1 MIKKNIKKVVSIMLI
16 AVMLFAFAACSA
28 KTESGAKPATD
39 QKTAVQPEASGKIAE
54 IKEKGKIVL
63 GTSADY
69 PPYEFHK
76 EINGKDNI
84 VGFDIDIAK
93 AIAADLGV
101 ELEIK
106 DMKFDGLLA
115 ALVADDIDFIIAG
128 MVPKEERKKSVDF
141 SIPYYQ
147 AEQKMLV
154 KAAIADKIKSVAD
167 LKGLKIGAQKS
178 TVQEDIANTKIEASE
193 VKALSKI
200 TDLVLELKNDKI
212 DGLVLVAPVAVA
224 YAKQN
229 QDLVV
234 PDITFGKED
243 GVAVAVNKGN
253 TDLVEAINATL
264 DKMMKDGSIDKFI
277 GDATILSEQ

>member
-1 MIKKNIKKVVSIMLI
+1 MIKKNVKK
-16 AVMLFAFAACSA
+16 AVAIILVLVMMFTLAACTA
-28 KTESGAKPATD
+28 KTGSDAKSAEE
-39 QKTAVQPEASGKIAE
+39 QKAAGKLE
-54 IKEKGKIVL
+54 QIKAKGKIVL

-76 EINGKDNI
+76 EINGKDEI

-93 AIAADLGV
+93 AVAEELGV
-101 ELEIK
+101 QLEIK

-128 MVPKEERKKSVDF
+128 MVPKEERKQSVDF

-147 AEQKMLV
+147 AEQKMLI
-154 KAAIADKIKSVAD
+154 KAAAAEKIKSIAD

-178 TVQEDIANTKIEASE
+178 TVQEDIAKTKMEALE
-193 VKALSKI
+193 VKSLSKI

-212 DGLVLVAPVAVA
+212 DGIVLVAPVAAA

-229 QDLVV
+229 QELVV
-234 PDITFGKED
+234 PEITFGKED

-253 TDLVEAINATL
+253 ADLLGAIDKTL
-264 DKMMKDGSIDKFI
+264 NKLMKAGSIEKFI
-277 GDATILSEQ
+277 GDATVLSEQ

>member
-1 MIKKNIKKVVSIMLI
+1 MIKKNVKKAVSIILVL
-16 AVMLFAFAACSA
+16 VMLFTLAACSA
-28 KTESGAKPATD
+28 KTGSEAKPGEE
-39 QKTAVQPEASGKIAE
+39 QKAAGKLE
-54 IKEKGKIVL
+54 QIKAKGKIVL

-76 EINGKDNI
+76 EINGKDQI

-93 AIAADLGV
+93 AVAKELGV
-101 ELEIK
+101 QLEIK

-154 KAAIADKIKSVAD
+154 KATAAEKIKSIAD

-178 TVQEDIANTKIEASE
+178 TVQEDIAKTKIEASE
-193 VKALSKI
+193 VKSLSKI

-212 DGLVLVAPVAVA
+212 DGIILVAPVAAA

-253 TDLVEAINATL
+253 ADLLDVIDKTL
-264 DKMMKDGSIDKFI
+264 DKLMKDGSIDKFI
-277 GDATILSEQ
+277 GEATILSEQ

>member
-1 MIKKNIKKVVSIMLI
+1 MIKKNVKK
-16 AVMLFAFAACSA
+16 AVAIILVLVMMFTLAACTA
-28 KTESGAKPATD
+28 KTDSDAKSAEE
-39 QKTAVQPEASGKIAE
+39 QKAAGKLE
-54 IKEKGKIVL
+54 QIKAKGKIVL

-76 EINGKDNI
+76 EINGKDEI

-93 AIAADLGV
+93 AVAEELGV
-101 ELEIK
+101 QLEIK

-128 MVPKEERKKSVDF
+128 MVPKEERKQSVDF

-147 AEQKMLV
+147 AEQKMLI
-154 KAAIADKIKSVAD
+154 KAAAAEKIKSIAD

-178 TVQEDIANTKIEASE
+178 TVQEDIAKTKMEASE
-193 VKALSKI
+193 VKSLSKI

-212 DGLVLVAPVAVA
+212 DGIVLVAPVAAA

-234 PDITFGKED
+234 PEITFGKED

-253 TDLVEAINATL
+253 ADLLGAIDKTL
-264 DKMMKDGSIDKFI
+264 NKLMKAGSIEKFI
-277 GDATILSEQ
+277 GDATVLSEQ

>member
-1 MIKKNIKKVVSIMLI
+1 MLL
-16 AVMLFAFAACSA
+16 VMLFTFAACA
-28 KTESGAKPATD
+28 AP
-39 QKTAVQPEASGKIAE
+39 ASGEAKASEEQKAAGKLEKIKA
-54 IKEKGKIVL
+54 KGKIVL

-76 EINGKDNI
+76 EINGKDEI

-93 AIAADLGV
+93 AIAKDLGV

-147 AEQKMLV
+147 AEQKILLKADIAEKV
-154 KAAIADKIKSVAD
+154 KSIAD

-178 TVQEDIANTKIEASE
+178 TVQEEIATTKVEASE
-193 VKALSKI
+193 VKSLSKI
-200 TDLVLELKNDKI
+200 TDLVLELKNGKI
-212 DGLVLVAPVAVA
+212 DGIVLVAPVAAA

-229 QDLVV
+229 PDLVV
-234 PDITFGKED
+234 PDISFGKED

-253 TDLVEAINATL
+253 TDLLESIDSTL
-264 DKMMKDGSIDKFI
+264 DKLMKDGSIDKFI
-277 GDATILSEQ
+277 GEATILSEQ